1 MPLLTTE
8 RLEIR
13 EMTRDDAPVIYE
25 LVNTP
30 EWHKFIGDRGI
41 NSVEEARTYIQEN
54 YLKSYAVHGFGA
66 YIMVRKEDG
75 AILGSCGLY
84 KRDALPHPDIGFAMF
99 SKYAKKGY
107 AFEAASAVLDYAL
120 HTLNIPTIQA
130 ITAKYNQ
137 SSIALLEKI
146 GLQKSGLVTLEGD
159 EEELL
164 LFSN

>member
-1 MPLLTTE
+1 MSIITTE
-8 RLEIR
+8 RLHIR
-13 EMTRDDAPVIYE
+13 EMTLEDAPVIYE

-41 NSVEEARTYIQEN
+41 NSVEEAETYIQES
-54 YLKSYAVHGFGA
+54 YLKSYEIHGFGA
-66 YIMVRKEDG
+66 YMMVRKEDG
-75 AILGSCGLY
+75 AVLGSCGLY

-107 AFEAASAVLDYAL
+107 AFEAASAVLNYAL
-120 HTLNIPTIQA
+120 HTLNIATIQA
-130 ITAKYNQ
+130 ITAKYNK

-146 GLQKSGLVTLEGD
+146 GLKQSGLVTLEGD
-159 EEELL
+159 DEELY

>member
-1 MPLLTTE
+1 MSLITTE
-8 RLEIR
+8 RLHIR
-13 EMTRDDAPVIYE
+13 EMTLDDAPVIYE

-41 NSVEEARTYIQEN
+41 HSVAEARTYIEES
-54 YLKSYAVHGFGA
+54 YLKSYEIHGFGA
-66 YIMVRKEDG
+66 YIMVRKEDQ

-99 SKYAKKGY
+99 SRYAKKGY

-120 HTLNIPTIQA
+120 NTLNIPTVQA

-146 GLQKSGLVTLEGD
+146 GLQKSGLVTLEGTD
-159 EEELL
+159 EELF